1 MIVMNPKI
9 CYISTIAWPLEVFMA
24 PHILNVSKKSHITLV
39 TSDPGNLNASKFGKD
54 IRLINIQILRNISI
68 YFDIL
73 ALVNLW
79 IFFRTCKFKCVH
91 SITPKGGLV
100 AMLAARLSG
109 VPIRLHT
116 FTGQVWLTRKGSIRI
131 LLKAMDRLTA
141 KLATHLLVDS
151 PSQRDFLISSGIVS
165 SDKIEVLGAGSISG
179 VNIGRFAPN
188 KSARDNLRSSL
199 KISANDI
206 VFIFIGRLCHDK
218 GVDDLIEAF
227 SQISPR
233 AAHIHLL
240 LVGPDEGGYDEFISN
255 MNKDISKKIFRFDF
269 TSSPEIYMAAAD
281 IICLPSYREGFGNVL
296 IEASS
301 VGIPAIASR
310 IYGIT
315 DAIVDGVTGCL
326 HQVGDTSEIVNL
338 MFNLANNNQ
347 LRLKMGAEARNRA
360 IQLFSQEYVTSKFE
374 NFYQRC
380 GVFG

>member
-1 MIVMNPKI
+1 MQPKI
-9 CYISTIAWPLEVFMA
+9 CYVSTIAWPLEVFMA
-24 PHILNVSKKSHITLV
+24 PHILNVSRKSHITLV
-39 TSDPGNLNASKFGKD
+39 TSDSSNLNVSKFGEGV
-54 IRLINIQILRNISI
+54 RLVNIQILRNISI

-79 IFFRTCKFKCVH
+79 NFFRTSEFKCVH
-91 SITPKGGLV
+91 SITPKGGLIS
-100 AMLAARLSG
+100 MLAARLSG

-131 LLKAMDRLTA
+131 LLKAMDKLTA

-151 PSQRDFLISSGIVS
+151 PSQRDFLISSGIVA
-165 SDKIEVLGAGSISG
+165 SDKIEVLGEGSISG
-179 VNIGRFAPN
+179 VNIDRFAPN
-188 KSARDNLRSSL
+188 KSARDNLRGSL
-199 KISANDI
+199 NISATDI
-206 VFIFIGRLCHDK
+206 VFVFIGRLCRDK

-233 AAHIHLL
+233 AAHFHLL
-240 LVGPDEGGYDEFISN
+240 LIGPDEGGYDEFISN
-255 MNKDISKKIFRFDF
+255 MNKDVIKKIFRFDF
-269 TSSPEIYMAAAD
+269 TATPEIYMAAAD

-326 HQVGDTSEIVNL
+326 HEAGEISAIVNL
-338 MFNLANNNQ
+338 MFNLASNNQ
-347 LRLKMGAEARNRA
+347 LRLTMGAAARNRA
-360 IQLFSQEYVTSKFE
+360 ILLFSQEHVTSKFE